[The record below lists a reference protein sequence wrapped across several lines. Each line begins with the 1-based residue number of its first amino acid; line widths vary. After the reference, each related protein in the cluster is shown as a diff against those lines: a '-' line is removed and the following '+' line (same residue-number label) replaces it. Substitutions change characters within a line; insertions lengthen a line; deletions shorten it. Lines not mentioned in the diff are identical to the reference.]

1 VDKFNLNIDNSSQK
15 KIRKVNNLPLD
26 DSSTALVWFNSK
38 PVTPANNISV
48 TDLSNFIPENSY
60 SSNINASNRSAK
72 NKIVFANELGILE
85 DSDGYT
91 VFDSDD
97 ISVSDVF
104 LNTRALDKK
113 YYIEDLN
120 KNGFV
125 HSFYVSRYYTLL
137 PRSSYA
143 YDGLDDFLSESSVP
157 KSIKVIDKNGFE
169 YVDQS
174 TGLKKYR
181 ILIEQLDLP
190 IYSNRSNIPSKII
203 ALFDSPSP
211 VDLSLVYDKVTLS
224 STESIS
230 STIPQYKENINTVSI
245 FNRIGE
251 ESIVVDNSSRSK
263 KIYSKKSIT
272 SKNNLINS
280 TNARAEGFEVF
291 VPKKA
296 LSDNRT
302 YESFNWRLITKVKRS
317 VDVSSINYGEEID
330 KESSIKQ
337 KVINCAVLSTSAQ
350 ISGMEQSNDFGA
362 ANPYAFLRLEQ
373 SPFNASKY
381 KYANPLSEKS
391 NQYGKNQASY
401 WLLNLDKVTDDELSL
416 YDIVTWTPSSPIT
429 TEQGLK
435 LKKYL
440 EQTQGTLVL
449 DLSKLS
455 VITTQA
461 IDYTGA
467 QSIDPS
473 LSVSAQEYPLDTWTY
488 NQENIFLNENKTNA
502 WPINP
507 GIFERLTVDNVNY
520 DVYSIFGRSN
530 LSNLTTKKTV
540 KEFTGNISTNNTVLT
555 NSRSKPIFVSLEF
568 TPSTDSLSKGTLLA
582 TTTPMLKYCNDIY
595 QPSSIFDIAT
605 SNNGPTSITQATFT
619 AVAAIEGPMK
629 MLYNACSV
637 ALLNRIFSTK
647 VKDLRSSMYYQVSNW
662 QSSYVLNGNVLL
674 EDEKKEV
681 YSLIK
686 VDNQNAVGTSK
697 YARNLIPSNSSV
709 LEFYKKSIYDFLAD
723 QHSISLQEI
732 DSSNL
737 EFFIEI
743 TNNDVEI
750 ANATPIKGGD
760 RIYAAV
766 VQSGTEIPTSYNLF
780 KINNDSITGAV
791 YAYTNS
797 PSAQFTVPGGFG
809 PYVIRERLYRSS
821 TKEINDGLS
830 SSISSSNSYKNYT
843 FNFSIFNSYNQS
855 SESTLSFSANW
866 SAVITAE
873 YTATLSRQARY
884 EDVFPPGSKRE
895 ADDIALTKT
904 FETGAAFSGADRIDA
919 YRQGINSND
928 PVNNFLY
935 TGDIQQGNIIGAYG
949 ENKPN
954 MLPDYI
960 KYIQISMREAG
971 ILVAGKLP
979 ELSGQFKANTRNAVL
994 AFQASVNARYENG
1007 TVDSETKSL
1016 IAIHIWKSIKNSDP
1030 TRYSA
1035 IIARLQ
1041 VNNPTV
1047 VKYVVAAADAI
1058 ELHDL
1063 PNRDW
1068 NYRKITY
1075 TGQSGPK
1082 KLVDSIF
1089 FAVPFDQISID
1100 GITQQ
1105 DLKGQVLKSVTIYP
1119 GTFAGAPDYKGIA
1132 LKQAVVY
1139 SGIDMAGKNI
1149 IKGAA
1154 EYTTEKFTIE
1164 VNKPMAECMFF
1175 AFQFN
1180 GGSLGGKY
1188 GTFTE
1193 GYSLAKVEFEIGYT
1207 LDTFNAQTIVESG
1220 YRLDTTT
1227 APVEIKF
1234 NIAGSVTG
1242 ISPNKAEII
1251 DLNGVKSTKYATTP
1265 VSITYPTWSGEKTLN
1280 LSNTTINF
1288 SSTSYSPPFTPYSD
1302 SNLEPQYKDESI
1314 SINLTQTKTVSI
1326 NSNTFAVAN
1335 VVSATGNPVNSSD
1348 LNLSISSNRLV
1359 FETSS
1364 LIYENSN
1371 VIKSAEKLLD
1381 NYWLMKTD
1389 GSIIKSAKK
1398 AISVLDGLVL
1408 LTQPS
1413 LDKDKVGKPYGI
1425 DLQSFVNTLSTDKE
1439 FNTDYGSFILTNNAR
1454 DDGGF
1459 LYGFY
1464 DNKKKEFLGM
1474 NLYYVDYISRGP
1486 ENVYIAALAV
1496 DADGNLGNGLDFFG
1510 PKTSGKIIPSSIPVK
1525 MACPIYNVEYVPS
1538 SRIGISSIP
1547 PNLSKFQQWPLYI
1560 TSGSFTKDIYIN
1572 PAYGWTSWA
1581 EKYTGKVL
1589 RATYSTL
1596 NMGNVIWS
1604 QIAGKPYITI
1614 INETPI
1620 VLSSKRYQLMQV
1632 PIATFMEP
1640 SQMECGS
1647 VVNWVDFETRESVDS
1662 PWTAVDSNLIRN
1674 INSQTGIVDFITP
1687 ITSDPDLIRVNYTAK
1702 SNGIPLKQIN
1712 GRVIPLNPFLNKNTV
1727 ETEKPLH
1734 IYIKPIRIEVRSSS
1748 QDGYVWDYVSDYSYD
1763 SPIDFTYNTS
1773 IFDPYNSVNYDPFS
1787 LQIGLV
1793 HVLNSVDVKD
1803 LAIEDLRLK
1812 GGGLKATMGKTI
1824 DVQSYG
1830 SLDINKVFK
1839 EVKEASSFW
1848 DVYPPDQQ
1856 AYSKGGFIIIKLPK
1870 EVLNNFTSEAELY
1883 SIISKNITAGVAY
1896 KIQDMEGN
1904 DWGVL
1909 S

>member
-1 VDKFNLNIDNSSQK
+1 MDKFNLDIDNISQK

-26 DSSTALVWFNSK
+26 NSSTALAWFNSK
-38 PVTPANNISV
+38 PVTPGNNISI

-72 NKIVFANELGILE
+72 NKIVFANELGVLE

-104 LNTRALDKK
+104 LNAQALDKK
-113 YYIEDLN
+113 YYIGDIQ

-137 PRSSYA
+137 PRSSYS
-143 YDGLDDFLSESSVP
+143 YDGFDDFLPESSVP

-169 YVDQS
+169 YIDQS

-181 ILIEQLDLP
+181 ILIEQLELP
-190 IYSNRSNIPSKII
+190 IYSDRSNLPSKIVV
-203 ALFDSPSP
+203 LFDSPSP
-211 VDLSLVYDKVTLS
+211 VDLSLVYDKVVLS

-230 STIPQYKENINTVSI
+230 STVPQYKENINTVSI
-245 FNRIGE
+245 FNRVGE

-272 SKNNLINS
+272 AKSNLINS

-317 VDVSSINYGEEID
+317 VDVSSINNGEEID
-330 KESSIKQ
+330 SESLIKQ
-337 KVINCAVLSTSAQ
+337 KVINCAVLSTTAQ
-350 ISGMEQSNDFGA
+350 IAGMQQSNDFGA
-362 ANPYAFLRLEQ
+362 ANPYTFLRLEQ

-381 KYANPLSEKS
+381 TYTNPLSAS
-391 NQYGKNQASY
+391 SDVYGKNQAMY
-401 WLLNLDKVTDDELSL
+401 WLLNIDTATDDQLAL

-429 TEQGLK
+429 IDQGLK
-435 LKKYL
+435 LKKYAEL
-440 EQTQGTLVL
+440 TQGTLVL
-449 DLSKLS
+449 DLSKVS
-455 VITTQA
+455 S
-461 IDYTGA
+461 GA
-467 QSIDPS
+467 EVIDPS
-473 LSVSAQEYPLDTWTY
+473 LSVSTEEYALDTWTY
-488 NQENIFLNENKTNA
+488 NPENIFINENKTNA
-502 WPINP
+502 WPINSSV
-507 GIFERLTVDNVNY
+507 FERLTVDNINY

-530 LSNLTTKKTV
+530 LSDLTTKKTV
-540 KEFTGNISTNNTVLT
+540 KEFTGNISNDNVVLN

-568 TPSTDSLSKGTLLA
+568 VPSADSLSKGAVLA

-605 SNNGPTSITQATFT
+605 SNNGPTNLTQATFV

-637 ALLNRIFSTK
+637 ALLNRIFSSK
-647 VKDLRSSMYYQVSNW
+647 VKDLRSSIYYQVSDW
-662 QSSYVLNGNVLL
+662 QSSYVLNGDVLL

-686 VDNQNAVGTSK
+686 VDNENAVGTTK
-697 YARNLIPSNSSV
+697 YAKNLIPNNSSL
-709 LEFYKKSIYDFLAD
+709 LEFYKKSIYDFLVD
-723 QHSISLQEI
+723 QHNISLQDI

-737 EFFIEI
+737 EFYIEV
-743 TNNDVEI
+743 TNDDVEI
-750 ANATPIKGGD
+750 ANATLIKGRGFL
-760 RIYAAV
+760 YAQDE
-766 VQSGTEIPTSYNLF
+766 QSGREIPTSYGLF
-780 KINNDSITGAV
+780 RINNDSTTGPA
-791 YAYTNS
+791 YAYTDS
-797 PSAQFTVPGGFG
+797 PSAQFVVPGAFG

-821 TKEINDGLS
+821 TRQINDGLS
-830 SSISSSNSYKNYT
+830 GLISSSNNYKNYT

-855 SESTLSFSANW
+855 SESALSFSANW
-866 SAVITAE
+866 SAVMAAE

-884 EDVFPPGSKRE
+884 EDVFPPGSLRLAEDVSITNK
-895 ADDIALTKT
+895 
-904 FETGAAFSGADRIDA
+904 FETGAAFSGADRIDS
-919 YRQGINSND
+919 YPKFEKGVNNTD

-935 TGDIQQGNIIGAYG
+935 TGDIQQGNTIGAYG
-949 ENKPN
+949 PGKPG
-954 MLPDYI
+954 MLPEYI

-979 ELSGQFKANTRNAVL
+979 ELSAKYETNTFNAVK
-994 AFQASVNARYENG
+994 AFQVSVNARFETG

-1016 IAIHIWKSIKNSDP
+1016 IAINVWKSIKNSDP
-1030 TRYSA
+1030 ARYNS

-1068 NYRKITY
+1068 NYRKITF

-1089 FAVPFDQISID
+1089 LAVPFDQIPFN
-1100 GITQQ
+1100 GITEQ
-1105 DLKGQVLKSVTIYP
+1105 DLKNQVLKSVTIYP
-1119 GTFAGAPDYKGIA
+1119 GTFAGAPSYKGIA
-1132 LKQAVVY
+1132 LKVARVY
-1139 SGIDMAGKNI
+1139 SGVNLAGPQDV
-1149 IKGAA
+1149 KGAA
-1154 EYTTEKFTIE
+1154 EYTTKPFKIE
-1164 VNKPMAECMFF
+1164 INRPMSECMFF

-1180 GGSLGGKY
+1180 GGTLGGKF
-1188 GTFTE
+1188 GTFAE
-1193 GYSLAKVEFEIGYT
+1193 GYSLAKVEFEIGWT
-1207 LDTFNAQTIVESG
+1207 IDSFNAQTIVESG
-1220 YRLDTTT
+1220 YRLDTIT
-1227 APVEIKF
+1227 APVEIQF
-1234 NIAGSVTG
+1234 NVAGSVTG
-1242 ISPNKAEII
+1242 ISPNKAEVI
-1251 DLNGVKSTKYATTP
+1251 DLNGIKSTKYATTP
-1265 VSITYPTWSGEKTLN
+1265 VSITYPTWSGEKTLD

-1288 SSTSYSPPFTPYSD
+1288 SDTSYSPPFTPYSD

-1326 NSNTFAVAN
+1326 NSNTFAAAN
-1335 VVSATGNPVNSSD
+1335 VVSATGNPVNTSD

-1371 VIKSAEKLLD
+1371 IIKSSEKLLN

-1389 GSIIKSAKK
+1389 GSIIKSAKN

-1413 LDKDKVGKPYGI
+1413 LDPDKVGKPYGI
-1425 DLQSFVNTLSTDKE
+1425 DLQSFSSILPADQEINI
-1439 FNTDYGSFILTNNAR
+1439 DYGSFILINNAR

-1459 LYGFY
+1459 IYGFY
-1464 DNKKKEFLGM
+1464 DKKKKEFLGT

-1486 ENVYIAALAV
+1486 DNIYIAALAV
-1496 DADGNLGNGLDFFG
+1496 DADGNLGSGTDFFG

-1525 MACPIYNVEYVPS
+1525 MACPIYNIEYVPS

-1547 PNLSKFQQWPLYI
+1547 PNLSKLQQWPLYI
-1560 TSGSFTKDIYIN
+1560 TSGSFTKDIYID

-1596 NMGNVIWS
+1596 NMDNVIWS

-1620 VLSSKRYQLMQV
+1620 VLSSKRYQLTQV
-1632 PIATFMEP
+1632 PIATLAEP
-1640 SQMECGS
+1640 SQMDCGS
-1647 VVNWVDFETRESVDS
+1647 VVNWIDFETRESVDS
-1662 PWTAVDSNLIRN
+1662 PWTLVDSNLIRN
-1674 INSQTGIVDFITP
+1674 INCQTGIVDFITA
-1687 ITSDPDLIRVNYTAK
+1687 ITSDPDLIRVSYTAK

-1712 GRVIPLNPFLNKNTV
+1712 GRVIPLNPFLNKNIV
-1727 ETEKPLH
+1727 EPEKPLH
-1734 IYIKPIRIEVRSSS
+1734 VYIKPIRIEVRSSS
-1748 QDGYVWDYVSDYSYD
+1748 QDGFIWDYVSDYTYD

-1793 HVLNSVDVKD
+1793 HVLNSVDIKD

-1824 DVQSYG
+1824 DIQSYG

-1856 AYSKGGFIIIKLPK
+1856 AYSKGGFVIIKMPK

-1896 KIQDMEGN
+1896 RIQDMEGN

-1909 S
+1909 

>member
-1 VDKFNLNIDNSSQK
+1 MDKFNLNIDNSSQK

-26 DSSTALVWFNSK
+26 DSSTALAWFNSK

-97 ISVSDVF
+97 ISVSDIF
-104 LNTRALDKK
+104 LNARALDKK
-113 YYIEDLN
+113 YYTGDIE

-137 PRSSYA
+137 PRSSYG

-181 ILIEQLDLP
+181 VLIEQLDLP
-190 IYSNRSNIPSKII
+190 IYLDRSNLPSKII
-203 ALFDSPSP
+203 VLFDSPSP
-211 VDLSLVYDKVTLS
+211 VDLSLVYDKVVLS

-230 STIPQYKENINTVSI
+230 STVPQYKENINTVSI
-245 FNRIGE
+245 FNRVAE

-272 SKNNLINS
+272 AKNNLINS
-280 TNARAEGFEVF
+280 TNARAEGFEIF

-317 VDVSSINYGEEID
+317 VDVSSINNGEEID
-330 KESSIKQ
+330 SESSIKQ
-337 KVINCAVLSTSAQ
+337 KVINCAVLSTTAQ
-350 ISGMEQSNDFGA
+350 IASMQQSNDFGA
-362 ANPYAFLRLEQ
+362 ANPYVFLRLEQ

-381 KYANPLSEKS
+381 TYTNPRS
-391 NQYGKNQASY
+391 NDIVSIYGKYDAMY
-401 WLLNLDKVTDDELSL
+401 WLLNIDTVTDDQLSL
-416 YDIVTWTPSSPIT
+416 YDIVTWTPSSPIAID
-429 TEQGLK
+429 QGLK
-435 LKKYL
+435 IKKYL

-455 VITTQA
+455 SGAET
-461 IDYTGA
+461 IDSA
-467 QSIDPS
+467 
-473 LSVSAQEYPLDTWTY
+473 LSVSTQEYALDTWTY
-488 NQENIFLNENKTNA
+488 NSENIFINENKTNA
-502 WPINP
+502 WPINSSV
-507 GIFERLTVDNVNY
+507 FERLTVDNINY

-530 LSNLTTKKTV
+530 LSDLTTKKTV
-540 KEFTGNISTNNTVLT
+540 KEFTGNISTNNVVLN

-568 TPSTDSLSKGTLLA
+568 APSTDSLSKGTLLA

-605 SNNGPTSITQATFT
+605 SNNGPMAILQTTFV

-629 MLYNACSV
+629 LLYNACSV
-637 ALLNRIFSTK
+637 ALLSRAFSSR

-662 QSSYVLNGNVLL
+662 QSAYVLNGNALL
-674 EDEKKEV
+674 EDEKKEA

-686 VDNQNAVGTSK
+686 IDNENAVGTSK

-737 EFFIEI
+737 EFYIEV

-760 RIYAAV
+760 RIYTAV

-780 KINNDSITGAV
+780 RVDKDNTTGPI
-791 YAYTNS
+791 YAYTDS
-797 PSAQFTVPGGFG
+797 PSAEFTVPGGFG

-866 SAVITAE
+866 SAVMAAE

-884 EDVFPPGSKRE
+884 EDVYPPGSRML
-895 ADDIALTKT
+895 ADDVAITST
-904 FETGAAFSGADRIDA
+904 YETGAAFSGADRIDA
-919 YRQGINSND
+919 YRKGINSTD

-935 TGDIQQGNIIGAYG
+935 TGDIQQGNSIGAYG
-949 ENKPN
+949 VGKSG
-954 MLPDYI
+954 MLIDYI

-979 ELSGQFKANTRNAVL
+979 ELSGKYLANTASAVR
-994 AFQASVNARYENG
+994 AFQASVNARFESG

-1030 TRYSA
+1030 TLYSS

-1047 VKYVVAAADAI
+1047 VKYVTAAADAI
-1058 ELHDL
+1058 ELADL

-1068 NYRKITY
+1068 NYRKITF
-1075 TGQSGPK
+1075 TGQSGPL
-1082 KLVDSIF
+1082 KLIDSIF
-1089 FAVPFDQISID
+1089 LAVPFDQISID

-1105 DLKGQVLKSVTIYP
+1105 DLKNQVLKSVTITP
-1119 GTFAGAPDYKGIA
+1119 GTFAGAPSYKGIS

-1139 SGIDMAGKNI
+1139 SGPDRAGKNI
-1149 IKGAA
+1149 IKGPA
-1154 EYTTEKFTIE
+1154 EYTTNKFTIE
-1164 VNKPMAECMFF
+1164 VNRPMAECMFF

-1188 GTFTE
+1188 GSFAE

-1207 LDTFNAQTIVESG
+1207 LDKFNAEAIVESG
-1220 YRLDTTT
+1220 YKLDTTT

-1234 NIAGSVTG
+1234 NVAGSVTG
-1242 ISPNKAEII
+1242 ISPNKAEVI

-1265 VSITYPTWSGEKTLN
+1265 VSITYPTWSGEKTLD
-1280 LSNTTINF
+1280 LSSTTINF

-1314 SINLTQTKTVSI
+1314 SINLTQAKTVSI
-1326 NSNTFAVAN
+1326 NSDTFAATN

-1348 LNLSISSNRLV
+1348 INLSISSNRLV

-1389 GSIIKSAKK
+1389 GSITKSAKK
-1398 AISVLDGLVL
+1398 SISVLDGLVL
-1408 LTQPS
+1408 LVQPS
-1413 LDKDKVGKPYGI
+1413 LDPDKVGKPYGI
-1425 DLQSFVNTLSTDKE
+1425 ALQSFANTLSTDRE
-1439 FNTDYGSFILTNNAR
+1439 FNIDYGSFILTNNAR

-1464 DNKKKEFLGM
+1464 DNKKKEFLGT
-1474 NLYYVDYISRGP
+1474 NLYYVDYILRGP
-1486 ENVYIAALAV
+1486 ENIYIAALAV
-1496 DADGNLGNGLDFFG
+1496 DADGNLGNGIDFFG

-1547 PNLSKFQQWPLYI
+1547 PNLSKLQQWPLYV
-1560 TSGSFTKDIYIN
+1560 TSGSFTKDIYID

-1581 EKYTGKVL
+1581 ENYTGKML

-1596 NMGNVIWS
+1596 NMSNVIWS

-1632 PIATFMEP
+1632 PIATFVEP

-1647 VVNWVDFETRESVDS
+1647 VVNWIDFETRQSVDL
-1662 PWTAVDSNLIRN
+1662 PWTAVDSGLIRN
-1674 INSQTGIVDFITP
+1674 VNCQTGIVDFITP

-1712 GRVIPLNPFLNKNTV
+1712 GRVIPLNPFLNKDAV

-1748 QDGYVWDYVSDYSYD
+1748 QDGYVWDYVSDYLYD

-1793 HVLNSVDVKD
+1793 HVLNSVDIKD

-1839 EVKEASSFW
+1839 EVEEASSFW

-1870 EVLNNFTSEAELY
+1870 EVLDNFTSEAELY
-1883 SIISKNITAGVAY
+1883 GIISKNITAGVAY

-1909 S
+1909 

>member
-26 DSSTALVWFNSK
+26 DSSTALAWFDSK

-72 NKIVFANELGILE
+72 NKVVFANELGILE
-85 DSDGYT
+85 DSDGNT

-97 ISVSDVF
+97 ISVSDIF
-104 LNTRALDKK
+104 LNAPALDKK
-113 YYIEDLN
+113 YYIGDIQ

-143 YDGLDDFLSESSVP
+143 YDGFDDFLPEASYP

-169 YVDQS
+169 YIDQS

-181 ILIEQLDLP
+181 ILIEHLDLP
-190 IYSNRSNIPSKII
+190 VYSDRSNVPSKII
-203 ALFDSPSP
+203 VLFDSPSP
-211 VDLSLVYDKVTLS
+211 VDLSLVYDKVVLS
-224 STESIS
+224 ATESIS
-230 STIPQYKENINTVSI
+230 STVPQYKENINTVSI
-245 FNRIGE
+245 FNRVGE

-272 SKNNLINS
+272 AKNNIINS
-280 TNARAEGFEVF
+280 TNAKAEGFEVF

-302 YESFNWRLITKVKRS
+302 YESFNWRLITQVKRS
-317 VDVSSINYGEEID
+317 VDVSSINNGEEID
-330 KESSIKQ
+330 SEGLIKQ
-337 KVINCAVLSTSAQ
+337 KVINCAVLSTTAQ
-350 ISGMEQSNDFGA
+350 IAGMQQSNDYGA
-362 ANPYAFLRLEQ
+362 ANPYVFLRLEQ
-373 SPFNASKY
+373 SPFNVSKY
-381 KYANPLSEKS
+381 TYTNPLSAS
-391 NQYGKNQASY
+391 SDTYGKNQAMY
-401 WLLNLDKVTDDELSL
+401 WLLNIDTVTDDQLSL
-416 YDIVTWTPSSPIT
+416 YDIVTWTPSSPVTID
-429 TEQGLK
+429 QGLK
-435 LKKYL
+435 LKKYM
-440 EQTQGTLVL
+440 ESTQGTLVL
-449 DLSKLS
+449 DLSKVS
-455 VITTQA
+455 S
-461 IDYTGA
+461 GA
-467 QSIDPS
+467 EVIDPA
-473 LSVSAQEYPLDTWTY
+473 LSISTEEYSLDTWTY
-488 NQENIFLNENKTNA
+488 NSENIFVNENKTNA
-502 WPINP
+502 WPINSSV
-507 GIFERLTVDNVNY
+507 FERLTVDNINY
-520 DVYSIFGRSN
+520 DVYSIFGRNN
-530 LSNLTTKKTV
+530 LSDLTTKKTV
-540 KEFTGNISTNNTVLT
+540 KEFTGNISSANTVLN
-555 NSRSKPIFVSLEF
+555 NSRGKPIFTSLQF
-568 TPSTDSLSKGTLLA
+568 VPVADSLSKGSLLA
-582 TTTPMLKYCNDIY
+582 TTTQMLKYCNDIY

-605 SNNGPTSITQATFT
+605 SNNGPTNLVQSTFI

-629 MLYNACSV
+629 LLYNACSV
-637 ALLNRIFSTK
+637 ALLNRIFSNK
-647 VKDLRSSMYYQVSNW
+647 IKDIRSSMYYQVSDWN
-662 QSSYVLNGNVLL
+662 SSYVLNGDVLL

-686 VDNQNAVGTSK
+686 VGNENAVGTSK
-697 YARNLIPSNSSV
+697 YARNLIPNNSSV
-709 LEFYKKSIYDFLAD
+709 LEFYKKSIYDFLSD

-737 EFFIEI
+737 EFYIEI
-743 TNNDVEI
+743 TNDDVEV
-750 ANATPIKGGD
+750 ANATLVKGPG
-760 RIYAAV
+760 V
-766 VQSGTEIPTSYNLF
+766 VLAQVTGNGSDIPTSYKLF
-780 KINNDSITGAV
+780 KVDSNSITAPI

-797 PSAQFTVPGGFG
+797 PSAQFTIPGAFG

-821 TKEINDGLS
+821 NKEINDRISGL
-830 SSISSSNSYKNYT
+830 ISSSNSYKNYT

-855 SESTLSFSANW
+855 SESALSFNASW
-866 SAVITAE
+866 SAVMAAE

-884 EDVFPPGSKRE
+884 EDVFPPGSRQLE
-895 ADDIALTKT
+895 DDVALTAI
-904 FETGAAFSGADRIDA
+904 FETSAAFSGADRIDSYPA
-919 YRQGINSND
+919 FQGGIDGRD

-935 TGDIQQGNIIGAYG
+935 TGDIQAGNIIGAYG
-949 ENKPN
+949 VGKPG
-954 MLPDYI
+954 MLVEYI

-979 ELSGQFKANTRNAVL
+979 ELSGKFEANTRTAVL
-994 AFQASVNARYENG
+994 AFQTSTNARKKSG
-1007 TVDSETKSL
+1007 VVDSETKAL
-1016 IAIHIWKSIKNSDP
+1016 IAINIWKSIKNSDP
-1030 TRYSA
+1030 ARYNS

-1041 VNNPTV
+1041 TGNPTV
-1047 VKYVVAAADAI
+1047 IKYITAAADAI
-1058 ELHDL
+1058 ELSDL

-1068 NYRKITY
+1068 NYRKVTS
-1075 TGQSGPK
+1075 TGESGPNR
-1082 KLVDSIF
+1082 LIDSIF
-1089 FAVPFDQISID
+1089 LAVPFNLIPFN
-1100 GITQQ
+1100 GVTQQ
-1105 DLKGQVLKSVTIYP
+1105 DLKNQVLKSVKVYP
-1119 GTFAGAPDYKGIA
+1119 GTFAGAPNYKGIA
-1132 LKQAVVY
+1132 LKSARVY
-1139 SGIDMAGKNI
+1139 SGPDMAGRQDV
-1149 IKGAA
+1149 KGPAD
-1154 EYTTEKFTIE
+1154 YTTSPFTIE

-1180 GGSLGGKY
+1180 GGSLGGKF
-1188 GTFTE
+1188 GAFAE
-1193 GYSLAKVEFEIGYT
+1193 GYSLAKVEFEIGWT
-1207 LDTFNAQTIVESG
+1207 IDKFNAETIVESG
-1220 YRLDTTT
+1220 YRLDTIT

-1234 NIAGSVTG
+1234 NVAGSVNG
-1242 ISPNKAEII
+1242 ISPNKAEVI

-1265 VSITYPTWSGEKTLN
+1265 VSITYPTWSGEKTLD

-1314 SINLTQTKTVSI
+1314 SINLTQAKTVSI
-1326 NSNTFAVAN
+1326 DSNTFATAN
-1335 VVSATGNPVNSSD
+1335 VVSSTGNPVSSSN

-1371 VIKSAEKLLD
+1371 TIKSSEKLLN

-1389 GSIIKSAKK
+1389 GSIIKSAKNS
-1398 AISVLDGLVL
+1398 ISVLDGLVL

-1413 LDKDKVGKPYGI
+1413 LDPDKVGKPYGI
-1425 DLQSFVNTLSTDKE
+1425 TLQSFVQGLPDGQEINI
-1439 FNTDYGSFILTNNAR
+1439 DYGSFILINNSR
-1454 DDGGF
+1454 DNGG
-1459 LYGFY
+1459 LIYGFY
-1464 DNKKKEFLGM
+1464 DKNKKEFLGT
-1474 NLYYVDYISRGP
+1474 NLYYIDYISRGP
-1486 ENVYIAALAV
+1486 DNLYIAALAT
-1496 DADGNLGNGLDFFG
+1496 DADGNLGSGTDFFG
-1510 PKTSGKIIPSSIPVK
+1510 PKTTGKIVPSSIPVK

-1547 PNLSKFQQWPLYI
+1547 PNLSKLQQWPLYI

-1604 QIAGKPYITI
+1604 QVAGKPYITV

-1620 VLSSKRYQLMQV
+1620 VLSSKRYQLTQV
-1632 PIATFMEP
+1632 PVATFSEP
-1640 SQMECGS
+1640 SIMESGS
-1647 VVNWVDFETRESVDS
+1647 VVNWVDFETRESIDS
-1662 PWTAVDSNLIRN
+1662 EWTPVDSNLIRN
-1674 INSQTGIVDFITP
+1674 INCQTGVVDFITA
-1687 ITSDPDLIRVNYTAK
+1687 ITSNPDLIRVSYTAK

-1712 GRVIPLNPFLNKNTV
+1712 GRIIPINPFLNKNTV

-1734 IYIKPIRIEVRSSS
+1734 IYIKPTRIEVRSSS
-1748 QDGYVWDYVSDYSYD
+1748 KDGYVWDYVSDYTYD
-1763 SPIDFTYNTS
+1763 SPIDFTYNTA

-1793 HVLNSVDVKD
+1793 HVLNSVDIKD

-1848 DVYPPDQQ
+1848 DVYPPEQQ
-1856 AYSKGGFIIIKLPK
+1856 AYSKGGFVIIKMPK
-1870 EVLNNFTSEAELY
+1870 EVLDNFTSEAELY

-1896 KIQDMEGN
+1896 KIQDMDGN

-1909 S
+1909 